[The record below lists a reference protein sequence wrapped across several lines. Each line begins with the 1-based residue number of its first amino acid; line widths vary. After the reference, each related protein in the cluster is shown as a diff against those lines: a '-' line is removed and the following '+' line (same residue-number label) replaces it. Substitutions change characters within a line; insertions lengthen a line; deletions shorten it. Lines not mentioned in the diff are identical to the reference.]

1 MRYPKISIVTP
12 SFNQGAYVEQTI
24 RSVLLQRYP
33 ALEYIMMDGGST
45 DETGAVLQ
53 RYAAH
58 FAHVQSAPDRG
69 QSDAIKRG
77 FERSSGEIMA
87 YLNSDDLLA
96 PGTLYAVA
104 DFFERHPGVDVV
116 YSHRCAVDA
125 DNVAI
130 WYWIL
135 PPHSN
140 ALMKR
145 WDLIPQET
153 TFWRRSIYEKV
164 GGIDSSFRFAMDFDL
179 FSKFM
184 NHGRLRRAD
193 RFFGAFRQHVESK
206 TSRLMATIGTEEVE
220 RVWNEQGIFIGAT
233 GRTLG
238 YLYSRG
244 VNEAS
249 AVFAQ
254 RLQHRP
260 GILPGLGWNY
270 DRLWGYQLSRSEIPP
285 AGSERTRKRSTAT

>member
-1 MRYPKISIVTP
+1 VRFPKISIVTP
-12 SFNQGAYVEQTI
+12 SFNQGRYIEQTI
-24 RSVLLQRYP
+24 RSVVLQRYP

-45 DETGAVLQ
+45 DETGAVLD
-53 RYAAH
+53 RYAAY

-77 FERSSGEIMA
+77 FERSTGEIMA

-96 PGTLYAVA
+96 PGTLFAVA
-104 DFFERHPGVDVV
+104 AFFDRHPGVDVV
-116 YSHRCAVDA
+116 YSHRCAIDA
-125 DNVAI
+125 DNTAI

-135 PPHSN
+135 PPHSD

-184 NHGRLRRAD
+184 QHGRLRRAD
-193 RFFGAFRQHVESK
+193 RFFGAFRQHPESK

-220 RVWNEQGIFIGAT
+220 RVWAEQGIRIGPSM
-233 GRTLG
+233 RFVDE
-238 YLYSRG
+238 LYSRA

-254 RLQHRP
+254 RMQYRP
-260 GILPGLGWNY
+260 GNLPGLGWNY
-270 DRLWGYQLSRSEIPP
+270 DRLWGYQLARSEMPP
-285 AGSERTRKRSTAT
+285 AGRVAQIALP